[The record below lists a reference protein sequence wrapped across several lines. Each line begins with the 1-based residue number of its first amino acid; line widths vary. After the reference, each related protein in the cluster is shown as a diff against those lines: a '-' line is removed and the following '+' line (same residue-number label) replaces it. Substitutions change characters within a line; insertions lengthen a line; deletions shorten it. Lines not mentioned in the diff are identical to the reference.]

1 MGSGD
6 SVKLFLWWRL
16 FPSPRRMVKE
26 SLASI
31 ATAPVLSAQRETQ
44 VLLERWA
51 ASPNTLPSQ
60 ALIFIQSDLTG
71 DKYVG
76 R

>member
-1 MGSGD
+1 
-6 SVKLFLWWRL
+6 
-16 FPSPRRMVKE
+16 MVKE
-26 SLASI
+26 SLASV